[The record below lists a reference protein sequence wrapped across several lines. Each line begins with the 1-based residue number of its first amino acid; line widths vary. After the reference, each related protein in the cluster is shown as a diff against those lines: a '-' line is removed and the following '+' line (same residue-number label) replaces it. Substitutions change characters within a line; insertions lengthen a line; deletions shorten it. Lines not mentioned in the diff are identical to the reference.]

1 MHPLT
6 GATLA
11 GTGTSQIDLALE
23 GGYRATL
30 FLLDDHLARF
40 LVMRP
45 DGLAMPRTWSLSP
58 EIAWA
63 GEPDP
68 IDGRDRLDVSGF
80 PGTAF
85 TVQEDADAITVATA
99 WLRVIIR
106 RAPLMLD
113 WQTRPTPDAPFES
126 VVKDRPSQAYFFD
139 RRSKRFRHYLV
150 RDECERFYGFGDKAG
165 DADKHG
171 RRLAMGATD
180 PLGYD
185 ASRSDPL
192 YKHIPWSI
200 TVRPDRGGQAV
211 GLFYDN
217 LARGA
222 FDLGQELDAYHDLF
236 RSFEAC
242 DGDLDL
248 YVVLG
253 PRLDDVVRRFTALTG
268 RAAFPPRWT
277 IPYSGSTMSYTDAP
291 DASDKLVGFLD
302 LLAEHGIPCGS
313 FQMSSGYT
321 LIGDK
326 RCVFTWNRDRFP
338 DPKAVTARFK
348 SAGVELVANIKPAL
362 LVEHP
367 RFAEVEAFRG
377 FVRDSEDASRPHI
390 TQFWGGLA
398 AYLDFT
404 NPKTSAWWAQEVKAQ
419 LIDNG
424 INSTWNDNNE
434 FEIWDE
440 AAGCDLAGRTAT
452 IATLRPVQTNLMMR
466 ASQAAQLAAAPQM
479 RPYLIS
485 RSGGPGM
492 QRYVQTWSGDNRTN
506 WETLRYNLRMGHG
519 FSLSGLANFGHD
531 IGGFAGPRPE
541 PELFLRWIEQGIFWP
556 RFTIH
561 SWNDDGSANEPWMY
575 PELLPQI
582 RDCLA
587 LRERLTPLL
596 YDLLWRSHRDHAPIL
611 RPLFLDFP
619 EQPESYDQQDCFL
632 LGESLLVAPVLDRG
646 ATTRKVWLPAW
657 ESGWYDLWTGTH
669 LDGGREAT
677 VAAPLGRCPAFL
689 RGGSILPLGPAPSR
703 ETGPLTLR
711 LALAEGEAATVDLYD
726 DDGESVLAAAL
737 EPPCLLSISATR
749 QDGEI
754 AVSIDLWGEQ
764 RPRWPALRFEDAAG
778 RPVAVRLGSD
788 RAAELIALPGLPGV
802 RRPIR

>member
-6 GATLA
+6 GARLA
-11 GTGTSQIDLALE
+11 GTGTNHVDLALE
-23 GGYRATL
+23 GGYSARL
-30 FLLDDHLARF
+30 FLLDSHLARF
-40 LVMRP
+40 LITRP
-45 DGLAMPRTWSLSP
+45 GGLAMPRTWSFSP
-58 EIAWA
+58 EIAWS

-80 PGTAF
+80 PGAAF
-85 TVQEDADAITVATA
+85 AVTEDSDAIAVETA
-99 WLRVIIR
+99 QLRVVIR
-106 RAPLMLD
+106 RSPLMLD
-113 WQTRPTPDAPFES
+113 WQARATADEPFES
-126 VVKDRPSQAYFFD
+126 ILKDRPTQAYFFD
-139 RRSKRFRHYLV
+139 RRSNRFRHYLV
-150 RDECERFYGFGDKAG
+150 RDENERFYGFGDKSG
-165 DADKHG
+165 SADKHG

-185 ASRSDPL
+185 AGRSDPL

-217 LARGA
+217 LSRGA

-253 PRLDDVVRRFTALTG
+253 PKLGDVVKRFTALTG

-291 DASDKLVGFLD
+291 DASDKLVGFLA
-302 LLAEHGIPCGS
+302 LLEQHGIPCGS

-321 LIGDK
+321 LVGDK

-338 DPKAVTARFK
+338 DPSAVTARFRA
-348 SAGVELVANIKPAL
+348 AGVELVANIKPAL
-362 LVEHP
+362 LTEHP
-367 RFAEVEAFRG
+367 RFGEVEAFRG

-390 TQFWGGLA
+390 TQFWGGPA

-404 NPKTSAWWAQEVKAQ
+404 NPKTSAWWSAQVREQ
-419 LIDNG
+419 LIDYG

-440 AAGCDLAGRTAT
+440 AAGCDLAGRGAT

-466 ASQAAQLAAAPQM
+466 ASHLAQTAAAPTT

-492 QRYVQTWSGDNRTN
+492 QRYVQTWSGDNRTS
-506 WETLRYNLRMGHG
+506 WETLRWNLRMGHG

-531 IGGFAGPRPE
+531 IGGFAGPKPE
-541 PELFLRWIEQGIFWP
+541 PELFLRWIEQGVFWP

-582 RDCLA
+582 RERLDF
-587 LRERLTPLL
+587 RERLTPLL
-596 YDLLWRSHRDHAPIL
+596 YDLLWRMHRDHEPIL
-611 RPLFLDFP
+611 RPLLLDFP
-619 EQPESYDQQDCFL
+619 EQPESYAEEDCFL
-632 LGESLLVAPVLDRG
+632 LGERLLAAPVLDRG
-646 ATTRKVWLPAW
+646 ATTQRVWLPACT
-657 ESGWYDLWTGTH
+657 EGWYDLWTGQH
-669 LDGGREAT
+669 HAGGAT
-677 VAAPLGRCPAFL
+677 IEVDAPPGRCPAFL
-689 RGGSILPLGPAPSR
+689 RGGSILPLGPAPSTV
-703 ETGPLTLR
+703 TGPLTLR
-711 LALAEGEAATVDLYD
+711 LALAEGETATLDLYD
-726 DDGESVLAAAL
+726 DDGASVLETPL
-737 EPPCLLSISATR
+737 TPPCLLSISAERHGGTVTLDVSLSGTR
-749 QDGEI
+749 P
-754 AVSIDLWGEQ
+754 
-764 RPRWPALRFEDAAG
+764 PRWPELRFEDAAG
-778 RPVAVRLGSD
+778 QPITVNLRGGEAIDAL
-788 RAAELIALPGLPGV
+788 ALPGL
-802 RRPIR
+802 ISEE

>member
-6 GATLA
+6 GARLA
-11 GTGTSQIDLALE
+11 GTGTSHVDLALE
-23 GGYRATL
+23 AGYSARL
-30 FLLDDHLARF
+30 YLLDAHLARLLITRPGG
-40 LVMRP
+40 LV
-45 DGLAMPRTWSLSP
+45 MPRTWSISP

-63 GEPDP
+63 GDPDP
-68 IDGRDRLDVSGF
+68 IDGRDRLDASGF
-80 PGTAF
+80 PGVPF
-85 TVQEDADAITVATA
+85 SVDEDEAAIMVETA
-99 WLRVIIR
+99 WLRVRIR
-106 RAPLMLD
+106 RSPLMLD
-113 WQTRPTPDAPFES
+113 WQVRSAPDAPFES
-126 VVKDRPSQAYFFD
+126 VLKDRPSHAYAFD
-139 RRSKRFRHYLV
+139 RRSNRFRHYLV
-150 RDECERFYGFGDKAG
+150 RDERERFYGFGDKSG

-185 ASRSDPL
+185 GGRSDPL
-192 YKHIPWSI
+192 YKHIPWSV

-253 PRLDDVVRRFTALTG
+253 PGLGDVVRRFTALTG

-302 LLAEHGIPCGS
+302 LLARHGIPCGS

-321 LIGDK
+321 LVGDK

-338 DPKAVTARFK
+338 DPQAVTARFRD
-348 SAGVELVANIKPAL
+348 AQVELVANIKPAL
-362 LVEHP
+362 LLEHP
-367 RFAEVEAFRG
+367 RFDEVEAFGG
-377 FVRDSEDASRPHI
+377 FVRDSEDPSKPHV
-390 TQFWGGLA
+390 TQFWGGPA

-404 NPKTSAWWAQEVKAQ
+404 NPKTSAWWSQQVKEQ
-419 LIDNG
+419 LIDYG

-440 AAGCDLAGRTAT
+440 AALCDLSGHKAT

-466 ASQAAQLAAAPQM
+466 ASAIAQTAAAPGT

-506 WETLRYNLRMGHG
+506 WETLRWNLRMGHG

-531 IGGFAGPRPE
+531 IGGFAGPKPE

-582 RDCLA
+582 RTCLA
-587 LRERLTPLL
+587 FRERLTPLF
-596 YDLLWRSHRDHAPIL
+596 YDLLWRMHRDHEPIL
-611 RPLFLDFP
+611 RPLTLDFP
-619 EQPESYDQQDCFL
+619 DQADSYTAEDAFL
-632 LGESLLVAPVLDRG
+632 LGERLLVAPVLDKG
-646 ATTRKVWLPAW
+646 ATLREVWLPACA
-657 ESGWYDLWTGTH
+657 EGWFDLWTGAPH
-669 LDGGREAT
+669 PGGRT
-677 VAAPLGRCPAFL
+677 VTVEAPLGRCPAFL
-689 RGGSILPLGPAPSR
+689 RGGSILPLGPASST
-703 ETGPLTLR
+703 ESGPLTLR
-711 LALAEGEAATVDLYD
+711 LALADGESARLDLYD
-726 DDGESVLAAAL
+726 DDGASVL
-737 EPPCLLSISATR
+737 EPPLTPPCLFSVEAEKHGGVATV
-749 QDGEI
+749 
-754 AVSIDLWGEQ
+754 AVSFAGT
-764 RPRWPALRFEDAAG
+764 RAPRWPELRFEDAAG
-778 RPVAVRLGSD
+778 QPLKVRLHDGGLSERLSLPAGAGSS
-788 RAAELIALPGLPGV
+788 V
-802 RRPIR
+802 TS

>member
-6 GATLA
+6 GASLA
-11 GTGTSQIDLALE
+11 GTGTTHVDLALE

-30 FLLDDHLARF
+30 YLLDSHLAR
-40 LVMRP
+40 LLIMRP
-45 DGLAMPRTWSLSP
+45 GGFAMPRTWSLSP

-80 PGTAF
+80 PGATF
-85 TVQEDADAITVATA
+85 TVSEDDETITIETA
-99 WLRVIIR
+99 QLRVVIR
-106 RAPLMLD
+106 RSPLMLD
-113 WQTRPTPDAPFES
+113 WQARATPDALFES
-126 VVKDRPSQAYFFD
+126 VLKDRPSQAYFFD
-139 RRSKRFRHYLV
+139 RRSNRFRHYLV
-150 RDECERFYGFGDKAG
+150 RDERERFYGFGDKSG
-165 DADKHG
+165 FADKHG

-185 ASRSDPL
+185 GGRSDPL
-192 YKHIPWSI
+192 YKHIPWSV

-248 YVVLG
+248 YVVMG
-253 PRLDDVVRRFTALTG
+253 PKLNDVVKRFTALTG

-277 IPYSGSTMSYTDAP
+277 VPYSGSTMSYTDAP
-291 DASDKLVGFLD
+291 DASDKLVGFLG
-302 LLAEHGIPCGS
+302 LLEEHSIPCGS

-321 LIGDK
+321 LVGDK

-338 DPKAVTARFK
+338 DPKAVTARFRQ
-348 SAGVELVANIKPAL
+348 AGVELVANIKPAML
-362 LVEHP
+362 TEHP
-367 RFAEVEAFRG
+367 RFSEVEAFQG
-377 FVRDSEDASRPHI
+377 FVRDSEDSSKPHI
-390 TQFWGGLA
+390 TQFWGGPA

-404 NPKTSAWWAQEVKAQ
+404 RPETSAWWSQQVREQ
-419 LIDNG
+419 LIEFG

-440 AAGCDLAGRTAT
+440 AAVCDLAGRGAS

-466 ASQAAQLAAAPQM
+466 ASELAQKASAPTT

-506 WETLRYNLRMGHG
+506 WETLRWNLRMGHG

-531 IGGFAGPRPE
+531 IGGFGGPKPE
-541 PELFLRWIEQGIFWP
+541 PELFLRWIEQGVFWP

-582 RDCLA
+582 RECLA
-587 LRERLTPLL
+587 FRERVTPLL
-596 YDLLWRSHRDHAPIL
+596 YDLLWRMHRDHEPIL

-619 EQPESYDQQDCFL
+619 DQPESYAEEDCFL
-632 LGESLLVAPVLDRG
+632 LGERLLVAPVLDKG
-646 ATTRKVWLPAW
+646 ATTRCVWLPACA
-657 ESGWYDLWTGTH
+657 EGWHDLWTGAH
-669 LDGGREAT
+669 HPGGTT
-677 VAAPLGRCPAFL
+677 VTVDAPPGRCPAFL
-689 RGGSILPLGPAPSR
+689 RGGSILPLGPAPS
-703 ETGPLTLR
+703 TAPGPLALR
-711 LALAEGEAATVDLYD
+711 LALAEGQSATLDLYD
-726 DDGESVLAAAL
+726 DDGASILPAPL
-737 EPPCLLSISATR
+737 TPPCLLRIEARRDTNGIEANVESQGSIP
-749 QDGEI
+749 
-754 AVSIDLWGEQ
+754 
-764 RPRWPALRFEDAAG
+764 PRWTALRFEDMAG
-778 RPVAVRLGSD
+778 RTL
-788 RAAELIALPGLPGV
+788 AARI
-802 RRPIR
+802 RSKRPR

>member
-6 GATLA
+6 GARLA
-11 GTGTSQIDLALE
+11 GTGNTHVDLALE
-23 GGYRATL
+23 GGYAARL
-30 FLLDDHLARF
+30 FLLDSHLAR
-40 LVMRP
+40 LLITRP
-45 DGLAMPRTWSLSP
+45 GGLAMPRTWSLSP
-58 EIAWA
+58 EIPWA

-80 PGTAF
+80 PGAAF
-85 TVQEDADAITVATA
+85 TVSEEAETITVETA
-99 WLRVIIR
+99 QLRVSIR

-113 WQTRPTPDAPFES
+113 WQTRATPDAPFES
-126 VVKDRPSQAYFFD
+126 ILKDRPSQAYFFD
-139 RRSKRFRHYLV
+139 RRSNRFRHYLV
-150 RDECERFYGFGDKAG
+150 RDEKERFYGFGDKSG
-165 DADKHG
+165 SADKHG

-185 ASRSDPL
+185 AGRSDPL
-192 YKHIPWSI
+192 YKHIPWCV

-253 PRLDDVVRRFTALTG
+253 PKLDDVVKRFTALTG

-302 LLAEHGIPCGS
+302 LLEKHGIPCGS

-321 LIGDK
+321 LVGDK
-326 RCVFTWNRDRFP
+326 RCVFTWNRNRFP
-338 DPKAVTARFK
+338 DPKAVTARFRA
-348 SAGVELVANIKPAL
+348 AGVELVANIKPAL
-362 LVEHP
+362 LTEHP
-367 RFAEVEAFRG
+367 RFGEVEAFRG
-377 FVRDSEDASRPHI
+377 FVRDSEDAGRPHI
-390 TQFWGGLA
+390 TQFWGGPA

-404 NPKTSAWWAQEVKAQ
+404 NRRTSAWWSAQVREQ
-419 LIDNG
+419 LIDYG

-440 AAGCDLAGRTAT
+440 AAGCDLAGQGAT

-466 ASQAAQLAAAPQM
+466 ASHIAQTEAAPTT

-506 WETLRYNLRMGHG
+506 WETLRWNLRMGHG

-531 IGGFAGPRPE
+531 IGGFAGPKPE

-561 SWNDDGSANEPWMY
+561 SWNDDGSANEAWMY

-587 LRERLTPLL
+587 FRERLTPLL
-596 YDLLWRSHRDHAPIL
+596 YDLLWRMHRDHEPIL
-611 RPLFLDFP
+611 RPLTLDFP
-619 EQPESYDQQDCFL
+619 EQAESYVEEDCFL
-632 LGESLLVAPVLDRG
+632 LGERLLVAPVLDKG
-646 ATTRKVWLPAW
+646 ATTRGVWLPACA
-657 ESGWYDLWTGTH
+657 EGWHDLWTGQH
-669 LDGGREAT
+669 HAGGVT
-677 VAAPLGRCPAFL
+677 VEVDAQPGRCPAFM
-689 RGGSILPLGPAPSR
+689 RGGSILPLGSAPSTA
-703 ETGPLTLR
+703 TGPLTLR
-711 LALAEGEAATVDLYD
+711 IALADGQSATLDLYD
-726 DDGESVLAAAL
+726 DDGASVLETPL
-737 EPPCLLSISATR
+737 TPPCLLSITAEKRDGTVTLEVLLSGTR
-749 QDGEI
+749 P
-754 AVSIDLWGEQ
+754 
-764 RPRWPALRFEDAAG
+764 PRWPELRFEDAAG
-778 RPVAVRLGSD
+778 TPIPVHLPGGDAIDALV
-788 RAAELIALPGLPGV
+788 LPGLISGE
-802 RRPIR
+802 

>member
-6 GATLA
+6 GARLA
-11 GTGTSQIDLALE
+11 ATGTNHVDLALE

-30 FLLDDHLARF
+30 HLLDSHLAR
-40 LVMRP
+40 LLITRP
-45 DGLAMPRTWSLSP
+45 GGLAMPRTWSLSP

-63 GEPDP
+63 GERDP

-80 PGTAF
+80 PGAAF
-85 TVQEDADAITVATA
+85 GVTEDAETITIETAT
-99 WLRVIIR
+99 LHVVIR
-106 RAPLMLD
+106 RSPLMLD
-113 WQTRPTPDAPFES
+113 WLFRATPEAPFES
-126 VVKDRPSQAYFFD
+126 ILKDRPSQAYFFD
-139 RRSKRFRHYLV
+139 RRSNRFRHYLV
-150 RDECERFYGFGDKAG
+150 RDERERFYGFGDKSG

-185 ASRSDPL
+185 ARRSDPL
-192 YKHIPWSI
+192 YKHIPWSV
-200 TVRPDRGGQAV
+200 TVRPDRGGRAV

-217 LARGA
+217 LSRGA

-248 YVVLG
+248 YVVPG
-253 PRLDDVVRRFTALTG
+253 PALDDVVKRFTALTG
-268 RAAFPPRWT
+268 RAPLPPRWT
-277 IPYSGSTMSYTDAP
+277 VPYSGSTMSYTDAP

-321 LIGDK
+321 LVGDK

-348 SAGVELVANIKPAL
+348 TAGVELVANIKPAL
-362 LVEHP
+362 LLEHP
-367 RFAEVEAFRG
+367 RYAEVEAFKG
-377 FVRDSEDASRPHI
+377 FVRDSEDAGKPHV

-398 AYLDFT
+398 SYLDFT
-404 NPKTSAWWAQEVKAQ
+404 NPRTSDWWSAQVKEQ
-419 LIDNG
+419 LIDYG

-440 AAGCDLAGRTAT
+440 AAGCDLSGKPAR

-466 ASQAAQLAAAPQM
+466 ASHLAQSAAAPDK

-506 WETLRYNLRMGHG
+506 WESLRWNLRMGHG

-531 IGGFAGPRPE
+531 IGGFAGPKPE
-541 PELFLRWIEQGIFWP
+541 PELFLRWIEQGVFWP

-582 RDCLA
+582 RACLA
-587 LRERLTPLL
+587 FRERLTPLL
-596 YDLLWRSHRDHAPIL
+596 YDLLWRMHRDHAPIL
-611 RPLFLDFP
+611 RPLWLDYP
-619 EQPESYDQQDCFL
+619 EHAQAYEEQDCFL
-632 LGESLLVAPVLDRG
+632 LGERLLVAPVLDAG
-646 ATTRKVWLPAW
+646 AATRSAWLPACP
-657 ESGWYDLWTGTH
+657 EGWHDLWTGAH
-669 LDGGREAT
+669 HRGGET
-677 VAAPLGRCPAFL
+677 VTVEAPLGRCPAFL
-689 RGGSILPLGPAPSR
+689 RGGSILPLGPAPS
-703 ETGPLTLR
+703 TVAGPLTLR
-711 LALAEGEAATVDLYD
+711 LALAEGESATLDLYD
-726 DDGESVLAAAL
+726 DDGESMLAQPL
-737 EPPCLLSISATR
+737 TPPCLLSIAAEKRDGAITLDVSLTGTR
-749 QDGEI
+749 
-754 AVSIDLWGEQ
+754 A
-764 RPRWPALRFEDAAG
+764 PRWPELRFEDAAG
-778 RPVAVRLGSD
+778 KAIAVNLPGGEAID
-788 RAAELIALPGLPGV
+788 ALALPGL
-802 RRPIR
+802 ILAE